1 VVRQGERFDLVSVM
15 SVDWIEAANNYA
27 VLHCGAVDHVFG
39 ETLASLET
47 RLDPAKFLR
56 VHRSMIVNT
65 ARIVTVHT
73 MIGGVYEL
81 ELRGGTRVKTG
92 GSTATK
98 SASYLACVT
107 PTVCTV
113 GEGWRGLSGE
123 VSPRETTADPVI
135 LAARLLLNVVRHVP
149 EPVRQK

>member
-1 VVRQGERFDLVSVM
+1 MTHSRRSRTAKNRRTL
-15 SVDWIEAANNYA
+15 
-27 VLHCGAVDHVFG
+27 VDHVFG
-39 ETLASLET
+39 ETLASLEA

-92 GSTATK
+92 RQYRDK
-98 SASYLACVT
+98 I
-107 PTVCTV
+107 
-113 GEGWRGLSGE
+113 RK
-123 VSPRETTADPVI
+123 
-135 LAARLLLNVVRHVP
+135 LLGA
-149 EPVRQK
+149 